1 MKFPSGLIK
10 FITRFGYFAKGAVYI
25 AVGVLALEVAIG
37 LDGQTGDTK
46 GALEEI
52 GRRPF
57 GSTLLVII
65 AVGLLHYSAW
75 KFVEA
80 FKNPEKVG
88 EDRRMLDG
96 ASGILHIYLAQT
108 AMRIFLSEFGVVGRE
123 KSGDQSA
130 RSLTSWLLSQPFGR
144 WLVGA
149 AGVMAF
155 GIGISQLVVAYRAT
169 FGEKL
174 ALGEM
179 RTWQKIIVITLG
191 RVGFCTRALL
201 IALVGLFFVRAAA
214 NVDPNNVG
222 GMAKA
227 FTTLLEQPFGPWLLG
242 ATAAG
247 LISHGLFMWAMMRYR
262 EVPET

>member
-1 MKFPSGLIK
+1 MKIPSGLIT

-37 LDGQTGDTK
+37 FRSQMGDTR

-80 FKNPEKVG
+80 FKNPENLGKG
-88 EDRRMLDG
+88 RRMLDG
-96 ASGILHIYLAQT
+96 ASGVLHIYLALT

-130 RSLTSWLLSQPFGR
+130 RSLTSWLLAQPFGR
-144 WLVGA
+144 ELVGA
-149 AGVMAF
+149 AGLIAF
-155 GIGISQLVVAYRAT
+155 GISINQVVVAYRAT
-169 FGEKL
+169 FREKL

-201 IALVGLFFVRAAA
+201 FALVGLFLVRAAA
-214 NVDPNNVG
+214 NINPNNVG

-227 FTTLLEQPFGPWLLG
+227 FTTLLEQPSGPWLLG
-242 ATAAG
+242 ATAVG
-247 LISHGLFMWAMMRYR
+247 LISHGLFMWALIRYR
-262 EVPET
+262 EVRET